1 MQKLQQSASNGTHA
15 TWEKH
20 TWEAATWNHLQL
32 CYLLLQLQSQINR
45 IDVQP
50 LQAHFALCEINT
62 IVKASMPGI
71 PTFSVQQ
78 LSGEQ
83 IDKYEHSES
92 ADIAARYRS
101 CLFACSILR
110 RGINCHLHCRDIA
123 KALGLDEYLHDAA
136 TAVCVDYVS
145 YALK

>member
-1 MQKLQQSASNGTHA
+1 MQKSASNGTHA
-15 TWEKH
+15 

-32 CYLLLQLQSQINR
+32 CDLLLQLQSQINRINR

-50 LQAHFALCEINT
+50 LQAHFALCEIDT
-62 IVKASMPGI
+62 TVKASMPGI

-78 LSGEQ
+78 LSVEQ

-101 CLFACSILR
+101 CCLNA
-110 RGINCHLHCRDIA
+110 
-123 KALGLDEYLHDAA
+123 ALS
-136 TAVCVDYVS
+136 AV
-145 YALK
+145 L